1 MANIKF
7 YKKSVI
13 PAEGLVV
20 GGVYFEKTTG
30 IIHIAT
36 SATTTDKFG
45 IGLRNAELKDG
56 ILTITRYDNTAV
68 TVDFNDIA
76 SATSVATALENLEKK
91 IAGTAADTAESAT
104 IAGAKKYA
112 DDKVAALDATVTGEG
127 THVDV
132 TVTQVDGVITG
143 VTVAESDIASAATLT
158 EVKSK
163 VDAFFKDAN
172 ISETAEEYKDTLIEL
187 QNYITG
193 DAQAAAEMAGS
204 IAEVKKATVNGQGVV
219 DAEGKGQ
226 AIVLDAADIK
236 LDGYAK
242 GTAADVAATDTVSE
256 AIGKLEARVD
266 AAAAGG
272 VQTVNGATGS
282 VVIAEGTA
290 NGTIKVS
297 GADVAV
303 HGLGSAAYTEAG
315 AYATAAQGKN
325 ADDAL
330 ALADTI
336 NNSYVVS
343 LGGQKGAI
351 TLDADAT
358 AEGAVNFTIENGEL
372 RGTAVLPTISYPVT
386 SVNTKIGDVVL
397 STEDIKY
404 EDAAFVAGDG
414 DVVIP
419 GTTLSNVVRT
429 INTSLV
435 SADSRL
441 DAVEEALTWVEFE

>member
-7 YKKSVI
+7 YKKSTI

-45 IGLRNAELKDG
+45 IGLKNAELKDG
-56 ILTITRYDNTAV
+56 VLTITRYDNTAV

-91 IAGTAADTAESAT
+91 IVGTAADTAESAT

-112 DDKVAALDATVTGEG
+112 DDKVAALDATVTGDG

-132 TVTQVDGVITG
+132 TVTQVDGVITS
-143 VTVAESDIASAATLT
+143 VAVAESDIASAATLT

-163 VDAFFKDAN
+163 VDAFFAGAD
-172 ISETAEEYKDTLIEL
+172 ISETAEQYKDTLKEL
-187 QNYITG
+187 QTYITS
-193 DAQAAAEMAGS
+193 DAQAAAAMAES

-219 DAEGKGQ
+219 DAAGKGQ

-236 LDGYAK
+236 LDDYVK
-242 GTAADVAATDTVSE
+242 GTAGDVAATDTVSQ

-290 NGTIKVS
+290 NGTIAVA

-303 HGLGSAAYTEAG
+303 KGLGSAAYTESG
-315 AYATAAQGKN
+315 AYATSAQGTD
-325 ADDAL
+325 AETAL
-330 ALADTI
+330 ALANDI
-336 NNSYVVS
+336 NDSYVAS

-358 AEGAVNFTIENGEL
+358 AEGAVNFTIEGGEL

-386 SVNTKIGDVVL
+386 SVNTKTGAVVL
-397 STEDIKY
+397 STEDINY
-404 EDAAFVAGDG
+404 EDADFVAGEG